1 MIKVQTM
8 LYARQWELQ
17 PALRYVAEW
26 TTTSRLAGQRA
37 AWQRLAENAIEP
49 NPFYEPDY
57 LLASALH
64 IESGEIR
71 CIAVYRDGARDS
83 DLIGLFPLSRARLA
97 LGLPLPALEFY
108 RNDFICQTTP
118 LIDNADPVGV
128 WNCFFAALERTS
140 DAPRKVL
147 ASLMLTSRGAF
158 AALEEA
164 QQTAGRAMARVE
176 SFSRAAVDFKGSF
189 ASYSAQY
196 SAQRQKSTRRKL
208 RKLASM
214 GHVEM
219 HAVTE
224 AADKPAALA
233 EFLRIE
239 ASGWKGQEKT
249 AMAQSPG
256 SQALAEAVFL
266 TDTAEF
272 DVLSLDGKA
281 IAVMASILSSGVLY
295 TIKTAYDESYSG
307 VSPGTILDQH
317 QLQRVL
323 DQPDRYSRIDSCAV
337 SGNAVEAIWRE
348 REEIASLVI
357 ATTPALTQ
365 TRVEASAALLRQI
378 GKLKSWVKEQIA

>member
-26 TTTSRLAGQRA
+26 TTTSRLAGQQA
-37 AWQRLAENAIEP
+37 AWQRLAQNAIEP
-49 NPFYEPDY
+49 NPFYEPNY
-57 LLASALH
+57 LLASARH
-64 IESGEIR
+64 IEANEIR

-83 DLIGLFPLSRARLA
+83 DLIGLFPLQRATLA

-108 RNDFICQTTP
+108 RNDFVCQTTP

-147 ASLMLTSRGAF
+147 SGLMLTNRGAF
-158 AALEEA
+158 AALEQA
-164 QQTAGRAMARVE
+164 QQTAGRAMTRVE

-189 ASYSAQY
+189 ASYSAHY

-219 HAVTE
+219 YAVTE
-224 AADKPAALA
+224 PADKPAALA

-239 ASGWKGQEKT
+239 ASGWKGREKT
-249 AMAQSPG
+249 AMAQSPATR
-256 SQALAEAVFL
+256 ALAEAVFL

-281 IAVMASILSSGVLY
+281 IAVMASILSGGALY
-295 TIKTAYDESYSG
+295 TIKTAYDESYSA

-323 DQPDRYSRIDSCAV
+323 DQPERYSRVDSCAV
-337 SGNAVEAIWRE
+337 PGNAVEGIWRE

-357 ATTPALTQ
+357 ATTPALSQ
-365 TRVEASAALLRQI
+365 ARVEASAALLRQI
-378 GKLKSWVKEQIA
+378 GKLKSWVKEQLA